1 MFKNL
6 ARDTWE
12 GDGSVISSFLLRAFL
27 VYPAHI
33 RSEPVLGEASIPK
46 RFSDISVKIGANSRL
61 HSVSTVF
68 GIRSGPLALLIF
80 TSSGLRWHRLLSE
93 ACLVGYMAQWVQ
105 VLGRHL
111 S

>member
-33 RSEPVLGEASIPK
+33 RSEPVPK